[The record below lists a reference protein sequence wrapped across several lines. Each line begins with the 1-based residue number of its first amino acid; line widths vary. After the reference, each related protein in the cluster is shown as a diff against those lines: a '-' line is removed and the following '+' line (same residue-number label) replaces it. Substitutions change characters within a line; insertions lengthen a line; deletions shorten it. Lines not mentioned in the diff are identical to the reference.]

1 MFDHVEVSNGKEHPE
16 GRNPPIVL
24 ACDEAYAMPLAT
36 TLRSIVEANRNRWPL
51 EFHVLANGLADSTRQ
66 KVFNSLPK
74 GAASIRWIPVDLGLF
89 RKFSTLSYISKMT
102 YARFVIPEIFPESVS
117 KVLYLDSDILVLDD
131 LGPLWETPLEGFIMG
146 AILDGLD
153 SLIKRGEPSL
163 GDIPRV
169 QDYFNAGVL
178 LIDLQRWRQERI
190 SEKALEY
197 LNQYPHSPYSDQD
210 ALNVACDGLW
220 KKLDPRW
227 NFQDHYERRRL
238 SDMLPAQRPGIV
250 HFVCHPKPWNAN
262 IPNLNASFY
271 DAFRSRTCFART
283 PREKVR
289 DALQS
294 HWHQFKDVLRQYSLF
309 RTIWHKV
316 RYVRWT

>member
-1 MFDHVEVSNGKEHPE
+1 
-16 GRNPPIVL
+16 
-24 ACDEAYAMPLAT
+24 MPLAT
-36 TLRSIVEANRNRWPL
+36 TLRSIVETNRHRWPF
-51 EFHVLANGLADSTRQ
+51 EFHVLTSGLADSTRQ

-74 GAASIRWIPVDLGLF
+74 GAASIRWVPVDLELF

-102 YARFVIPEIFPESVS
+102 YARFVIPGIFPESVS

-131 LGPLWETPLEGFIMG
+131 LGPLWETPLEGFVMG

-153 SLIKRGEPSL
+153 SLIKRGEP
-163 GDIPRV
+163 GIGKVPRV

-197 LNQYPHSPYSDQD
+197 LSQYPQSPYSDQD

-238 SDMLPAQRPGIV
+238 SDMIPAQRPGIV
-250 HFVCHPKPWNAN
+250 HFVCHPKPWNTH
-262 IPNLNASFY
+262 IPHLNAAFY

-283 PREKVR
+283 PREKAR

-309 RTIWHKV
+309 RTIWRKV